1 MRGELV
7 AIDLE
12 TTGLDP
18 SQDAI
23 LEIAAVRFRDGQI
36 IESYSTLIDP
46 QRPIP
51 QTVALLTG
59 ITDDDVQGKPRVTQA
74 IPHLQAFVG
83 DAPIVAHNIS
93 FDASFLKRQGALQN
107 NLKLDTYELAAVL
120 MPRAPRYGLG
130 ALAASLGIALE
141 HAHRALDDAQA
152 TALVYEQLWQRALR
166 LPLATLQEIVAA
178 AQPFTWDGKAL
189 FEAAAREKSSRFDVR
204 GSDVAVQSAEFKVE
218 SSQFAVHSSQFQPQR
233 PATVVPRTL
242 NTEHR
247 TPNLE
252 LGTHHS
258 SLSTD
263 TFFAPDGILAAHIP
277 HYEARAGQVEMAL
290 AAETVLRDGKHL
302 MIEAA
307 TGIGKSYAYLAP
319 ALLHAQTSASRVV
332 VSTSTLTLQD
342 QLIDKD
348 IPTISAALG
357 VEGTAAV
364 MKGRGNYLCPRRF
377 AALRTRGPAS
387 LEELALLVKL
397 LIWETETPSGD
408 KQDITLRGMEH
419 QLWAHLSAEDEHCTD
434 DMCEAVGSMC
444 PFYQARKAAQSA
456 QVLIVNHALLLADA
470 LSPQHAL
477 PDYDTLII
485 DEAQHLEEATTHA
498 LSYTLDAPALHRR
511 LREISSDNKGLL
523 GAILRAVRGAAPER
537 DVARVEEYAGLIKA
551 ATKGM
556 AAHVN
561 ALFGALDMLMSDE
574 KARRPDANQ
583 LSVAADVRHKA
594 PFEQAQAAWQ
604 TLSEYNEAVSAAMAR
619 LARGLHKLESY
630 PIPARVDLA
639 RAADSAARFFSETG
653 EQLSAFLSQPDPN
666 MIYWLSSGHEERG
679 IVINAAPLHVGAM
692 LEQQLFAQKRRLIL
706 TGATLRAS
714 GSFDFLRERLGAH
727 AIETLTIGSPF
738 DYKNAVLHY
747 VISDLPEPN
756 DKGRYQST
764 VEKAIVELATAL
776 DGRVLALFT
785 SYAQLRQ
792 TSQAITAR
800 LALGDIAVYDQLD
813 SSGRAAAIEGFSIA
827 PRAVLMGTRS
837 LWEGVDLPVDTL
849 KAVVIVRLPFAVP
862 TDPLFAARSER
873 YTDSFNDY
881 SVPEAI
887 LKFRQGFGRLIRR
900 ASDKGVFVVLD
911 GRITS
916 KGYGKLF
923 IEALPDCTRETGPL
937 AGLGDAARE
946 WVGTG

>member
-18 SQDAI
+18 SLDAI

-36 IESYSTLIDP
+36 IETYSTLIDP
-46 QRPIP
+46 QRPVP

-107 NLKLDTYELAAVL
+107 NLKLDTYELAAAL
-120 MPRAPRYGLG
+120 MPRAPRYGLS
-130 ALAASLGIALE
+130 ALASSLGIALE

-152 TALVYEQLWQRALR
+152 TALVYEQLWQRALQ
-166 LPLATLQEIVAA
+166 LPLATLQEVVAA
-178 AQPFTWDGKAL
+178 AQPFPWDSKAL
-189 FEAAAREKSSRFDVR
+189 FEAALREKSSGFDNR
-204 GSDVAVQSAEFKVE
+204 GSDVSEQSTADKVQSSQISV
-218 SSQFAVHSSQFQPQR
+218 SSSRFQIQPLTSS
-233 PATVVPRTL
+233 
-242 NTEHR
+242 
-247 TPNLE
+247 E
-252 LGTHHS
+252 LTTHHS
-258 SLSTD
+258 SISTD

-277 HYEARAGQVEMAL
+277 NYEGRAGQIEMAS
-290 AAETVLRDGKHL
+290 AAEAALRNGKHL

-319 ALLHAQTSASRVV
+319 ALLHAQTHAARVII
-332 VSTSTLTLQD
+332 STSTLTLQD

-357 VEGTAAV
+357 IEGAAAV

-387 LEELALLVKL
+387 LEELALLAKL

-434 DMCEAVGSMC
+434 DMCETIGGMC
-444 PFYQARKAAQSA
+444 PFYLARKAAQSA
-456 QVLIVNHALLLADA
+456 QVLVVNHALLLADA
-470 LSPQHAL
+470 LSPQRTL
-477 PDYDTLII
+477 PDYDMLII

-561 ALFGALDMLMSDE
+561 ALFGALDTLMSDE

-583 LSVAADVRHKA
+583 LSVTADVRHKA

-639 RAADSAARFFSETG
+639 RAADSAARFFVETG
-653 EQLSAFLSQPDPN
+653 EQLGAFLSQPDPN
-666 MIYWLSSGHEERG
+666 TIYWLSSGHEERG
-679 IVINAAPLHVGAM
+679 IIINAAPMHVGAM
-692 LEQQLFAQKRRLIL
+692 LEQHLFAQKRSIIL
-706 TGATLRAS
+706 TGATLRTS
-714 GSFDFLRERLGAH
+714 GSFDFLRDRLGANT
-727 AIETLTIGSPF
+727 IETLTIGSPF

-747 VISDLPEPN
+747 VINDLPEPN
-756 DKGRYQST
+756 DKGRYQSA

-800 LALGDIAVYDQLD
+800 LALGDITVYDQLD
-813 SSGRAAAIEGFSIA
+813 ASGRAAAIDGFSIA

-862 TDPLFAARSER
+862 TDPVFAARSER

-916 KGYGKLF
+916 KNYGRLF
-923 IEALPDCTRETGPL
+923 IEALPECTRETGSL
-937 AGLGDAARE
+937 AGLGDTARV
-946 WVGTG
+946 WVRG

>member
-18 SQDAI
+18 NVDAI

-36 IESYSTLIDP
+36 IDTYSTLVDP

-83 DAPIVAHNIS
+83 DAPIVAHNIG

-107 NLKLDTYELAAVL
+107 NLRLDTYELAAAL
-120 MPRAPRYGLG
+120 MPRSPRYGLG
-130 ALAASLGIALE
+130 ALASSLGITLE

-178 AQPFTWDGKAL
+178 SQPFPWDGKPL
-189 FEAAAREKSSRFDVR
+189 FEAALREK
-204 GSDVAVQSAEFKVE
+204 GSQFSVQSSQ
-218 SSQFAVHSSQFQPQR
+218 SSVQSTAYRVQSTASASLVPTAQPS
-233 PATVVPRTL
+233 TFTNIEPRTQ
-242 NTEHR
+242 NPEPRTENSALR
-247 TPNLE
+247 TDSP
-252 LGTHHS
+252 S
-258 SLSTD
+258 PA
-263 TFFAPDGILAAHIP
+263 TFFAPDGKLAAQIP
-277 HYEARAGQVEMAL
+277 SYEARAGQVEMAL
-290 AAETVLRDGKHL
+290 ATEAALRDGKHV

-319 ALLHAQTSASRVV
+319 ALLHAQTNTTRVV
-332 VSTSTLTLQD
+332 ISTSTLTLQD

-348 IPTISAALG
+348 IPTISTALG
-357 VEGTAAV
+357 IAGTAAV

-377 AALRTRGPAS
+377 SALRTRGPAS
-387 LEELALLVKL
+387 LEELSLLVKL
-397 LIWETETPSGD
+397 LIWQTETPSGE

-434 DMCEAVGSMC
+434 DMCEAIGSTC
-444 PFYQARKAAQSA
+444 PFYHARKAAQSA
-456 QVLIVNHALLLADA
+456 QVLIVNHALLLADV
-470 LSPQHAL
+470 LSPQRAL

-537 DVARVEEYAGLIKA
+537 DVARIEEYAGLIKA

-561 ALFGALDMLMSDE
+561 ALFGALDTLMSDE
-574 KARRPDANQ
+574 KARRPDVNQ
-583 LSVAADVRHKA
+583 LSITAEVRHKA

-630 PIPARVDLA
+630 PIPSRVDLA
-639 RAADSAARFFSETG
+639 RAADSAARFFIQTG
-653 EQLSAFLSQPDPN
+653 EQLGAFLSQPEAN
-666 MIYWLSSGHEERG
+666 SVYWLSIGHEERG
-679 IVINAAPLHVGAM
+679 IVINAAPLHIGAL
-692 LEQQLFAQKRRLIL
+692 LEQQLLAQKRSVIM
-706 TGATLRAS
+706 TGATLRAG
-714 GSFDFLRERLGAH
+714 GSFDFLRERLGAN

-747 VISDLPEPN
+747 VINDLPEPN
-756 DKGRYQST
+756 DKGRYQSA

-813 SSGRAAAIEGFSIA
+813 AGRAAAIEGFSIA
-827 PRAVLMGTRS
+827 PRAVLMGTRG

-873 YTDSFNDY
+873 YNDSFNDY

-900 ASDKGVFVVLD
+900 ANDKGVFVVLD

-916 KGYGKLF
+916 KNYGKLF
-923 IEALPDCTRETGPL
+923 IEALPECTRQTGAL
-937 AGLGDAARE
+937 SGLGDAASE
-946 WVGTG
+946 WVKG